1 MMQFRILGPMEV
13 LVDGE
18 VATVG
23 GPRQRAVLVRLLID
37 RGRVVSAGRIVEDVW
52 DGRPPESAPKLLH
65 KYVCELRKSLPGL
78 PLRTSGGGYV
88 LEVAADD
95 VDAGRFERL
104 VDAGDHA
111 AALALWRGPPLA
123 DLPDIACVAIERARL
138 EELHLFAIESRI
150 AGELDAGRHGP
161 AIAELTELVDAHP
174 LRERLTCLLM
184 LALYRSGRQVEALR
198 ACERHR
204 RHLAEEIGVAP
215 AEQVRQLEQ
224 AILVH
229 DARLEL
235 AQQSTAT
242 PPGVRG
248 NLPMSLTTF
257 VGRATEL
264 EQLEQAIAANRLVTL
279 TGPGGVGKTRLALA
293 LGARLASRYPG
304 GVWTVDLAG
313 VDQSDLG
320 TALASA
326 LDIDVRHA
334 STDTERIVTAIAHR
348 PEGLIVLDNCEHL
361 VEAVAK
367 VAAALLGTAD
377 KPRVLATSRRP
388 LGVDGEFAR
397 PVHPLPHGDAQR
409 LFADRARLTGAGDD
423 EISSERVRQICS
435 RLDGLPLAIEL
446 AASQLRVMDIDDIVT
461 RLDDHLSF
469 RRPTAEVSPRQRTLG
484 EMVQWS
490 YGLLAP
496 SARTTFARLGVF
508 ASSLTLPAAEQ
519 VGADRDADRPT
530 VLEDITTLIDHSLL
544 VREHAAPNSTRYRLL
559 ETLRL
564 FALQRLAELGQEPSA
579 RRAHAEHFLA
589 LALGSRTELLGP
601 HEQTWRDRLE
611 ADEANLHA
619 AIGWA
624 ANHDPVLALRLATA
638 LWPYWEVR
646 WRERHGVALL
656 DRLLERDVD
665 APADVRAWA
674 LTAHAAMSGNAG
686 EARLTLPRSL
696 AAVDAQRGTGDELGL
711 AEALA
716 ALGMAFGNQGRL
728 DEADHALAEGLEIAR
743 RLGDLQVTARLLDRA
758 GFVAGRR
765 GDHATAATINREE
778 LSVMSALG
786 SRRGEATALRHLAIS
801 LRHLGEVDEA
811 AALCHRALDIWRE
824 LDDPAATAHVQTTL
838 ADISRTAGDLAA
850 AVATYHAALAQ
861 LRAIGDRRCTA
872 STYKNLATIA
882 VLQGERDQAAAL
894 FRDGLRLRH
903 ELGDEAGLAEILEG
917 LASIESAAGNDRQAA
932 VLLGAASSVRERTGS
947 SALGTEAEQARNLL
961 ELAADRIG
969 DDAVEAAFAHASAL
983 SVAEIVGLAL
993 RADTGAVASA
1003 AASS

>member
-1 MMQFRILGPMEV
+1 
-13 LVDGE
+13 
-18 VATVG
+18 
-23 GPRQRAVLVRLLID
+23 
-37 RGRVVSAGRIVEDVW
+37 
-52 DGRPPESAPKLLH
+52 
-65 KYVCELRKSLPGL
+65 
-78 PLRTSGGGYV
+78 
-88 LEVAADD
+88 
-95 VDAGRFERL
+95 
-104 VDAGDHA
+104 
-111 AALALWRGPPLA
+111 
-123 DLPDIACVAIERARL
+123 
-138 EELHLFAIESRI
+138 
-150 AGELDAGRHGP
+150 
-161 AIAELTELVDAHP
+161 
-174 LRERLTCLLM
+174 
-184 LALYRSGRQVEALR
+184 
-198 ACERHR
+198 
-204 RHLAEEIGVAP
+204 VAP

-224 AILVH
+224 AILEH
-229 DARLEL
+229 DVGLDL
-235 AQQSTAT
+235 T
-242 PPGVRG
+242 PQPTVTPAGVRG

-264 EQLEQAIAANRLVTL
+264 EQLEQATAANRLVTL

-293 LGARLASRYPG
+293 LVTRLVDRFPG
-304 GVWTVDLAG
+304 GVWAVDLAG

-320 TALASA
+320 TTLASA
-326 LDIDVRHA
+326 LDVDVRHA
-334 STDTERIVTAIAHR
+334 STDTDRIVTAIAHR

-361 VEAVAK
+361 VEAVAM

-377 KPRVLATSRRP
+377 KTRVLATSRRP
-388 LGVDGEFAR
+388 LGVDGEFVR
-397 PVHPLPHGDAQR
+397 PVHPLPDGDAQR

-423 EISSERVRQICS
+423 EISSEHVQTICG

-469 RRPTAEVSPRQRTLG
+469 RRPASGVRPRQRTLG

-490 YGLLAP
+490 YGLLSP
-496 SARTTFARLGVF
+496 SAQATFARLGVF

-519 VGADRDADRPT
+519 VGGPRDADRRT

-544 VREHAAPNSTRYRLL
+544 VREHAASNATRYRLL

-564 FALQRLAELGQEPSA
+564 FALQRLAELGQEASA
-579 RRAHAEHFLA
+579 RCAHAEHFLR
-589 LALGSRTELLGP
+589 LALDSRTELLGP

-619 AIGWA
+619 ALGWS
-624 ANHDPVLALRLATA
+624 ANHDPVLAMRLAAA

-646 WRERHGVALL
+646 WRERHGVAFL

-665 APADVRAWA
+665 APPDVRAWA

-696 AAVDAQRGTGDELGL
+696 AAVDAQRLTGDELGL

-728 DEADHALAEGLEIAR
+728 DEADRALTEGLEIAR

-765 GDHATAATINREE
+765 GGHEAAARLNREE
-778 LSVMSALG
+778 LSIMTALG

-801 LRHLGEVDEA
+801 LRHLGDVDEA
-811 AALCHRALDIWRE
+811 AALCHRALEIWRE
-824 LDDPAATAHVQTTL
+824 LDDPAAIAHVQTTL
-838 ADISRTAGDLAA
+838 ADISRTAGDLPE
-850 AVATYHAALAQ
+850 AVATYDAALAQ
-861 LRAIGDRRCTA
+861 LQAIGDRRCTA

-882 VLQGERDQAAAL
+882 VLRGEPDRAAAL

-917 LASIESAAGNDRQAA
+917 LASIESAAGDDRQAA
-932 VLLGAASSVRERTGS
+932 MLLGAASSVRERAGS
-947 SALGTEAEQARNLL
+947 SAPGAEAEQARSLL
-961 ELAADRIG
+961 DSARDRIG
-969 DDAVEAAFAHASAL
+969 DDAVETTFAHGSRL
-983 SVAEIVGLAL
+983 SVAEIVALAL
-993 RADTGAVASA
+993 RGDGGAVASA
-1003 AASS
+1003 ASKR